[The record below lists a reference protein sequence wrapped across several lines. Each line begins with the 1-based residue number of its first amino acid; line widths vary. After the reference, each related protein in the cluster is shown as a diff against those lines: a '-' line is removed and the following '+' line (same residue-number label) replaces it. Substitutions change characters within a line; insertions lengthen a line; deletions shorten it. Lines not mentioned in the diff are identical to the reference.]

1 MKTTRHITSIWS
13 ILTACMLTS
22 VGFVFPVSAADEAP
36 NTVNAKELASR
47 LSALQQDGSS
57 YVRIRLNVNQPSGA
71 TKSAYQIQIRQR
83 RTKGT
88 TDVVYQVLWP
98 KEKKGEAVMLSKSGN
113 QSPTGTLYIPPETV
127 KTLSA
132 SQMREPLFDSDLCYA
147 DIIENFFAWDSQ
159 TIVGQEKIGRVN
171 CVILESKPG
180 GQRSTYSKV
189 RSWIDLDRLIPL
201 RVEKFL
207 SSSGPARRIETT
219 KVNKEDDGRYMPS
232 ELRVQGP
239 NQGSVTVVEGSRID
253 TSVDYGAEDFTV
265 ESLKKLKP

>member
-1 MKTTRHITSIWS
+1 MK
-13 ILTACMLTS
+13 
-22 VGFVFPVSAADEAP
+22 
-36 NTVNAKELASR
+36 
-47 LSALQQDGSS
+47 
-57 YVRIRLNVNQPSGA
+57 
-71 TKSAYQIQIRQR
+71 
-83 RTKGT
+83 
-88 TDVVYQVLWP
+88 
-98 KEKKGEAVMLSKSGN
+98 
-113 QSPTGTLYIPPETV
+113 
-127 KTLSA
+127 
-132 SQMREPLFDSDLCYA
+132 EPLFDSDLCYA

-207 SSSGPARRIETT
+207 SSSEPVRRIETT